1 MVDHTA
7 TARIQRL
14 VRWLEQFKRCF
25 GHRAQLLSLRSY
37 VQGVFSDS
45 ERKSMQAMLAR
56 VTEPV
61 AYQAYMDSSR
71 HVRSEPIAAEHVEVR
86 CSRIFGLYEWSL
98 WLRPRG
104 QVASPGANR

>member
-25 GHRAQLLSLRSY
+25 GHRAQLMALRTY

-56 VTEPV
+56 VTEPI
-61 AYQAYMDSSR
+61 AYQAFQHFITYAPWDAERVWRRLRGHKSAR
-71 HVRSEPIAAEHVEVR
+71 QPRS
-86 CSRIFGLYEWSL
+86 
-98 WLRPRG
+98 
-104 QVASPGANR
+104 